1 MIHPIWKDYYVDFGA
16 VASVVYDV
24 RLADGTTIIYSGKA
38 QRRPDAETCR
48 VKINDICADYMESL
62 RMQEVDKVEGFIS
75 ETIAVTFKIFNSIGS
90 LVEEVTFVN
99 DWSYDYDKEDD
110 GVLSAPI
117 NGLFDVRMPLLYSIS
132 KAQTIEVDAQDT
144 HADFSIDFSADFNIG
159 YDRKWMVDAAS
170 SGTLILKNIFDQ
182 HGDVKVGNITYH
194 GERTCATHAL
204 YYINAY
210 GGWDFLLM
218 QGRSVESDSYSRKT
232 MKKEYD
238 NNSVQNRG
246 TSNYLNEVEK
256 TFTLRTGLLFGDQGQ
271 RMHHLIGSTEVYMY
285 DLEKGDMIP
294 VVLTT
299 NECRYK
305 TYGTEGNKLMSY
317 EIGVRVAHNRIRR

>member
-1 MIHPIWKDYYVDFGA
+1 
-16 VASVVYDV
+16 
-24 RLADGTTIIYSGKA
+24 
-38 QRRPDAETCR
+38 
-48 VKINDICADYMESL
+48 
-62 RMQEVDKVEGFIS
+62 
-75 ETIAVTFKIFNSIGS
+75 
-90 LVEEVTFVN
+90 VEEVTFVN

-159 YDRKWMVDAAS
+159 YDRKWMVEAAS

-246 TSNYLNEVEK
+246 TSNYLNEVDK
-256 TFTLRTGLLFGDQGQ
+256 TFTLRTGLFFGDQGQ

>member
-1 MIHPIWKDYYVDFGA
+1 MAEPIWKDHYVSFGD
-16 VASVVYDV
+16 VASVDYDI
-24 RLADGTTIIYSGKA
+24 LLNNDTLIYSGRA
-38 QRRPDAETCR
+38 TRRPGDTTLK
-48 VKINDICADYMESL
+48 VKINDICADYLESL
-62 RMQEVDKVEGFIS
+62 KLKLYEGFNSQI
-75 ETIAVTFKIFNSIGS
+75 IVKTFKVRNTATSKI
-90 LVEEVTFVN
+90 VATVTFVN

-110 GVLSAPI
+110 GVLSSPI
-117 NGLFDVRMPLLYSIS
+117 NGVFDVRMPLLYSVS
-132 KAQTIEVDAQDT
+132 KAQSIDIDAQDT
-144 HADFSIDFSADFNIG
+144 NADFNIDFSADFSIG
-159 YDRKWMVDAAS
+159 QDRAWRLYAGAA
-170 SGTLILKNIFDQ
+170 GTAVLTNIFDK
-182 HGDVKVGNITYH
+182 HGEVKVGNIMYH
-194 GERTCATHAL
+194 GITSCATHAL
-204 YYINAY
+204 YYLNAY

-232 MKKEYD
+232 MKREYD
-238 NNSVQNRG
+238 NTSIMNRG

-256 TFTLRTGLLFGDQGQ
+256 VFMLHTGLLFRDQGQ

-299 NECRYK
+299 NECKYK